1 MILLTGFEPF
11 GGDPTNPSIEAARR
25 AAELLDGTGQPAT
38 AVELPCVFS
47 EAPGALRRA
56 LERHCPELVIC
67 TGLNAG
73 AGAIM
78 LERAAL
84 NVIDARI
91 PDNAGEQPVD
101 VPVIPGGPA
110 AYFTTLPIKRTLDA
124 LQSAGVPAQVS
135 QSAGTFACN
144 QVFYTLMHELGGS
157 GNGIRGGF
165 VHVPPTGVAGM
176 DPEVLARALVLVVRE
191 TLDGSADISLGAGT
205 VA

>member
-11 GGDPTNPSIEAARR
+11 GGNTTNSSIEASRR
-25 AAELLDGTGQPAT
+25 AAELLDGTGQPAA

-56 LERHCPELVIC
+56 VERHRPELVIC
-67 TGLNAG
+67 TGLNAST
-73 AGAIM
+73 GAIM
-78 LERAAL
+78 LERVGL
-84 NVIDARI
+84 NVIDARL

-124 LQSAGVPAQVS
+124 LQRAGTPAQVS
-135 QSAGTFACN
+135 QSAGTFVCN

-176 DPEVLARALVLVVRE
+176 DPEVMAQALVLVVRE
-191 TLDGSADISLGAGT
+191 ALDGSADISLGAGS